1 MLKRCIKSKKGLTL
15 VEVVVSLAILSIL
28 AVFILSIFASTFNS
42 ILGNSN
48 LKNSNQNAAAG
59 IENKFAG
66 FDPDSDIAIAD
77 EQAGSIEIDFGGQIV
92 EAQGN
97 IIEGTDKDN
106 DSKYYSFIPD

>member
-1 MLKRCIKSKKGLTL
+1 MLKRFFKSKKGLTL

-28 AVFILSIFASTFNS
+28 AVFILSIYASSFNT
-42 ILGNSN
+42 ILGNAN

-66 FDPDSDIAIAD
+66 FDPDSDIATV
-77 EQAGSIEIDFGGQIV
+77 EQQTGNLEIDFGGQTIDA
-92 EAQGN
+92 EGS
-97 IIEGTDKDN
+97 IIEGTDKNN